1 MPAVADRREPL
12 LFLLVF
18 GLGAYLRLTGLAAE
32 SLWTDE
38 IAAILVARVD
48 SLLQVIVS
56 IAVADV
62 NPPLFYVLLHF
73 WLRLGDAEAVVRLL
87 PALAGLG
94 MIVLTW
100 RLGRRL
106 GGPRIGLLATLL
118 VALSP
123 LAVYLSHE
131 VRYHTLAGCLALGTL
146 LAAGRYF
153 ETPSRLHRN
162 VLAVTLALGFYTH
175 YYLLLLP
182 LVLFV
187 WRRRLSRD
195 RPALPGL
202 RGPLLRTGLLFL
214 PWIAMIAYQFHA
226 GTYRFRPSQNI
237 LETLFDLTGY
247 LTVGQADARLYLDP
261 GGWRRVLFLPLL
273 APFWALLI
281 AGLRRREAW
290 ARSAA
295 AGFFWPVGIVLIASL
310 FLPVY
315 GHRYFLPF
323 LPLWFIVLAAGA
335 DSLQSWRKPLG
346 ALALLAACLMM
357 VGSNWAQRTDPRYQ
371 REDWRGLV
379 DYLQEA
385 GDSNVVLAINDYQ
398 SGPWRYYAEKM
409 SWRDPPIRSLSGA
422 NRRDFFRL
430 DPPATVAAR
439 LAEIRRGGFERYWAL
454 AHFEQMYDP
463 RGEVRALLDRELLAD
478 PNYDLE
484 AMFRVPVRVYW
495 RDRETARRA
504 VGSHFAPR
512 VDFGADDF
520 DRLQLGGA
528 WTHVQEPWAWL
539 GDRATVDL
547 HAVAGAATVRLRVQ
561 YPPTFHDGRPVRLQ
575 LAWNGTPLAEFS
587 IQSAAPETLEAPL
600 PQKLAPDSFGELTLT
615 AAPTFDPA
623 VKIGGADHTP
633 KSVLVDWVEVQ

>member
-1 MPAVADRREPL
+1 MPAAADRREPL

-18 GLGAYLRLTGLAAE
+18 GLGAYLRLAGLATE

-73 WLRLGDAEAVVRLL
+73 WLWLGDAETVVRLL

-106 GGPRIGLLATLL
+106 GGPRIGLLAALL
-118 VALSP
+118 IALSP
-123 LAVYLSHE
+123 LAVYLSRE
-131 VRYHTLAGCLALGTL
+131 VRYHTLAGCLTLGAL
-146 LAAGRYF
+146 LAAWRYF
-153 ETPSRLHRN
+153 ETPSRLRRN

-187 WRRRLSRD
+187 WRRLLARD

-202 RGPLLRTGLLFL
+202 RGPLLRAGLLFL
-214 PWIAMIAYQFHA
+214 PWIATIAYQFHA
-226 GTYRFRPSQNI
+226 GTYRFRPPQN
-237 LETLFDLTGY
+237 LPETLFDLAGY
-247 LTVGQADARLYLDP
+247 MTVGQADSRLYLDP

-281 AGLRRREAW
+281 AGLQRREA
-290 ARSAA
+290 AIRAAA
-295 AGFFWPVGIVLIASL
+295 AGFLVPAGIVLIASL
-310 FLPVY
+310 FFPVY

-323 LPLWFIVLAAGA
+323 LPLLCIVLAAGA
-335 DSLQSWRKPLG
+335 GSLQSWWKPLG
-346 ALALLAACLMM
+346 AFALLAFCLMTA
-357 VGSNWAQRTDPRYQ
+357 GSNWAQRTDPRYQ

-379 DYLQEA
+379 DYLRDAA
-385 GDSNVVLAINDYQ
+385 GDNVVLAINDYQ
-398 SGPWRYYAEKM
+398 SGPLRYYAEKM
-409 SWRDPPIRSLSGA
+409 SWRDPPIRPLSGA
-422 NRRDFFRL
+422 DRRDFFRL
-430 DPPATVAAR
+430 DPPAIVAAR
-439 LAEIRRGGFERYWAL
+439 LAEIRRGGYERYWAL
-454 AHFEQMYDP
+454 AHFESMYDP

-512 VDFGADDF
+512 VDFGADGF
-520 DRLQLGGA
+520 DPLQLGGA
-528 WTHVQEPWAWL
+528 WTHVREPWAWL
-539 GDRATVDL
+539 GAQATVDL
-547 HAVAGAATVRLRVQ
+547 HALEGAAAVRLRVR
-561 YPPTFHDGRPVRLQ
+561 YTPAFHDGRPVRLQ
-575 LAWNGTPLAEFS
+575 LTWNGTPLAEFVL
-587 IQSAAPETLEAPL
+587 QSAEPETLQAPL
-600 PQKLAPDSFGELTLT
+600 PQKLDPDAFAELTLT

-633 KSVLVDWVEVQ
+633 KSVQVDWVEVQ